1 MRKLIKAFS
10 ILLFIALSFSC
21 TDLFDEAKYTSHK
34 ITIDENI
41 ENGSVTTD
49 TESAIADTEITL
61 IVKPNNGYELESL
74 TVKDADENNVTTTVD
89 AEDSTVYKFKMP
101 ASDVTIS
108 AAFAYIKSEAA
119 ISFAETTLSKTTSD
133 SAFANTLTKTGDGTV
148 TYSSSDTNV
157 AEVDETTGMV
167 TIKGE
172 GTCTITATVQDTET
186 YTYATKTASY
196 TLTVTKATGT
206 ISFAKADI
214 NKTPGDSDFTNKLT
228 NTGDGAVTYTS
239 SDTSVATVDETTG
252 KVTIK
257 GEGTCTITA
266 TVQDTEAYTYA
277 TKTATYTLTI
287 KKAAGTI
294 SFSTTS
300 INKTRM
306 DPAFTIVVGKTGDGV
321 VTYTSSDASVA
332 TVDSKTGKVTI
343 KGTGTCTITA
353 TVTDTE
359 AYTYATKTATY
370 TLTIKK
376 AAGTISYTTTKI
388 SKTSKDSAFTNA
400 LTKTGDGTVTYSSSD
415 INIAT
420 VNSTSGLVTI
430 KAKGICLITATVT
443 DSAAYTYATKTASYT
458 LTVAEY
464 VEVETYH
471 EDFTS
476 TRFYYAKDV
485 QWSSVYSSGKGPVSG
500 PKYPYKVDANG
511 TGSQTTAS
519 DWPSGS
525 YVLLEKNSGT
535 VKAGKIA
542 GNTNTTKDVP
552 TYTAWICSSS
562 GEKLTK
568 LGHKII
574 IIGLCD
580 YGFMTINPK
589 KNEIS
594 STDYGTFF
602 YTKSGWTASSN
613 GKSSITV
620 DFNNNGKKYPTYEEI
635 TAFINKN
642 N

>member
-172 GTCTITATVQDTET
+172 GTCTITATVQDSET

-476 TRFYYAKDV
+476 TRFYYVKDV
-485 QWSSVYSSGKGPVSG
+485 YRTEGNGYVEVRTPSNPFVSSAK
-500 PKYPYKVDANG
+500 
-511 TGSQTTAS
+511 TRTQTTSS
-519 DWPSGS
+519 DWTEGS
-525 YVLLEKNSGT
+525 YVTLTKN
-535 VKAGKIA
+535 
-542 GNTNTTKDVP
+542 NTTATFKSKTVT
-552 TYTAWICSSS
+552 TYTSILYTKQSDGTYKTKVLGTDVKIDGI
-562 GEKLTK
+562 GE
-568 LGHKII
+568 
-574 IIGLCD
+574 
-580 YGFMTINPK
+580 YGFLTLAGG
-589 KNEIS
+589 E
-594 STDYGTFF
+594 TGVYYGTFF
-602 YTKSGWTASSN
+602 YTNKGWEASS
-613 GKSSITV
+613 K
-620 DFNNNGKKYPTYEEI
+620 GKK
-635 TAFINKN
+635 
-642 N
+642 

>member
-10 ILLFIALSFSC
+10 ILLLIALSFSC

-34 ITIDENI
+34 ITIDEKI

-61 IVKPNNGYELESL
+61 TVKPNNGYELESL

-89 AEDSTVYKFKMP
+89 AEDSTLYKFKMP
-101 ASDVTIS
+101 TSDVTVS
-108 AAFAYIKSEAA
+108 AVFGLIKSEGT
-119 ISFAETTLSKTTSD
+119 ISFAETTISKTTSD
-133 SAFANTLTKTGDGTV
+133 SAFTNALTKTGDGTV

-157 AEVDETTGMV
+157 AEVDEATGMV

-172 GTCTITATVQDTET
+172 GTCTITATVTDSAA

-214 NKTPGDSDFTNKLT
+214 NKTPGDSDFTNTLT
-228 NTGDGAVTYTS
+228 NTGDGAVTYTA

-266 TVQDTEAYTYA
+266 TVQDTEAYTYS
-277 TKTATYTLTI
+277 TKTATYTLI
-287 KKAAGTI
+287 VQKAAGTI

-332 TVDSKTGKVTI
+332 TVDSTTGKVSI

-353 TVTDTE
+353 TVTDSA
-359 AYTYATKTATY
+359 AYTYAAKTATY

-376 AAGTISYTTTKI
+376 ASGTISYSKKTM
-388 SKTSKDSAFTNA
+388 SKTSVDSAFTNA
-400 LTKTGDGTVTYSSSD
+400 LTKIGDGTVTYSSS
-415 INIAT
+415 NTNVAT
-420 VNSTSGLVTI
+420 VDETTGLVTI
-430 KAKGICLITATVT
+430 KAKGTCTITATVT

-485 QWSSVYSSGKGPVSG
+485 QWGSVYTSGQGDIRSPA
-500 PKYPYKVDANG
+500 YPIKVDTNG
-511 TGSQTTAS
+511 TGTQTTAS
-519 DWPSGS
+519 DWPTGS
-525 YVLLEKNSGT
+525 YVLLEKNSETVTAGT
-535 VKAGKIA
+535 IA
-542 GNTNTTKDVP
+542 GNTNTSKNIP
-552 TYTAWICSSS
+552 TYTAWICSSN
-562 GEKLTK
+562 GTKLTE

-589 KNEIS
+589 NNDITS
-594 STDYGTFF
+594 GSYGTFF
-602 YTKSGWTASSN
+602 YTNSGWTASSN

-635 TAFINKN
+635 TDFINKN

>member
-1 MRKLIKAFS
+1 MRKIIRAFS
-10 ILLFIALSFSC
+10 ILLLIALSFSC
-21 TDLFDEAKYTSHK
+21 TNFFDEAKYTSHK

-49 TESAIADTEITL
+49 TESAIADTTITL
-61 IVKPNNGYELESL
+61 TVIPNNTYNVQSL
-74 TVKDADENNVTTTVD
+74 TVKDADGNEIETTVD
-89 AEDSTVYKFKMP
+89 AEDNTLYKFKMP
-101 ASDVTIS
+101 ASDVTVS
-108 AAFAYIKSEAA
+108 AVFGLIKPEGT
-119 ISFAETTLSKTTSD
+119 ISFAETTISKTT
-133 SAFANTLTKTGDGTV
+133 A
-148 TYSSSDTNV
+148 
-157 AEVDETTGMV
+157 
-167 TIKGE
+167 
-172 GTCTITATVQDTET
+172 
-186 YTYATKTASY
+186 
-196 TLTVTKATGT
+196 
-206 ISFAKADI
+206 
-214 NKTPGDSDFTNKLT
+214 
-228 NTGDGAVTYTS
+228 
-239 SDTSVATVDETTG
+239 
-252 KVTIK
+252 
-257 GEGTCTITA
+257 
-266 TVQDTEAYTYA
+266 
-277 TKTATYTLTI
+277 
-287 KKAAGTI
+287 
-294 SFSTTS
+294 
-300 INKTRM
+300 
-306 DPAFTIVVGKTGDGV
+306 
-321 VTYTSSDASVA
+321 
-332 TVDSKTGKVTI
+332 
-343 KGTGTCTITA
+343 
-353 TVTDTE
+353 
-359 AYTYATKTATY
+359 
-370 TLTIKK
+370 
-376 AAGTISYTTTKI
+376 
-388 SKTSKDSAFTNA
+388 DSAFTNA
-400 LTKTGDGTVTYSSSD
+400 LTKTGDGTVTYSSS
-415 INIAT
+415 NTNVAT
-420 VNSTSGLVTI
+420 VDETTGMVTI
-430 KAKGICLITATVT
+430 KGEGTCEITATVQ
-443 DSAAYTYATKTASYT
+443 DSETYTYATKTASYT

>member
-10 ILLFIALSFSC
+10 ILLLIALSFSC
-21 TDLFDEAKYTSHK
+21 TDLFDEAKYAFHK
-34 ITIDENI
+34 IAIDENI

-49 TESAIADTEITL
+49 IESALLDTEITL
-61 IVKPNNGYELESL
+61 IVKPNNGYELDSL
-74 TVKDADENNVTTTVD
+74 TVKDAEGKKIATTVD
-89 AEDSTVYKFKMP
+89 EEDNTLYKFKMP
-101 ASDVTIS
+101 GSDVNVS
-108 AAFAYIKSEAA
+108 AVFAYIKSQAA
-119 ISFAETTLSKTTSD
+119 ISFAETTISKTISD

-157 AEVDETTGMV
+157 ADVDEATGMV

-172 GTCTITATVQDTET
+172 GTCTITATVQDSET

-214 NKTPGDSDFTNKLT
+214 NKTPGDSDFTNTLT
-228 NTGDGAVTYTS
+228 NTGDGTVTYTS

-257 GEGTCTITA
+257 EEGTCTITA
-266 TVQDTEAYTYA
+266 TVQDSETYTYA
-277 TKTATYTLTI
+277 TKTASYTLTVQ
-287 KKAAGTI
+287 KAAGTI

-321 VTYTSSDASVA
+321 VTYTSSDTSVA

-353 TVTDTE
+353 TVTDSA
-359 AYTYATKTATY
+359 AYTYAAKTASY

-400 LTKTGDGTVTYSSSD
+400 LTKTGDGTVTYSSS
-415 INIAT
+415 NTNVAT

-430 KAKGICLITATVT
+430 KAKGTCTITATVT

-485 QWSSVYSSGKGPVSG
+485 QWGGVYRTGQGDISSPG
-500 PKYPYKVDANG
+500 YPIKVDANG
-511 TGSQTTAS
+511 AGTQTTAS
-519 DWPSGS
+519 DWPTGS
-525 YVLLEKNSGT
+525 YVLLEKNSETVTAGT
-535 VKAGKIA
+535 IA
-542 GNTNTTKDVP
+542 GNTNTSKDIP
-552 TYTAWICSSS
+552 TYTAWICSSN
-562 GEKLTK
+562 GTKLTQ

-580 YGFMTINPK
+580 YGFMTINPQ
-589 KNEIS
+589 NNDITS
-594 STDYGTFF
+594 GSYGTFF

-635 TAFINKN
+635 TAFIKKAN
-642 N
+642 